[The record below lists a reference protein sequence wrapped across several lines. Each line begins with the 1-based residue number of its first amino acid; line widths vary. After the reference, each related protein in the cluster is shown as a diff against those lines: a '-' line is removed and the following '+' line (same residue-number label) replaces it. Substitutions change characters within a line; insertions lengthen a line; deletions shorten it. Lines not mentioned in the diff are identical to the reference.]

1 MPKICHL
8 WATYLGA
15 VFGAGNERKET
26 STSSSSPRH
35 VFRNGHKG
43 NLHPTQT
50 WSSGWL
56 LVLDPL
62 QYNSSILYLCIQVT
76 AGEVDCEMVISNVKF
91 LSSSYFVGFCVEYIL
106 ICLLHQVLGGMYE
119 TKAAGGVTFQQL
131 EWVSTILLASWLSV
145 HIDTLKNLRS
155 ISTKFHISVLHKW
168 NSFCGYWD
176 LWVDIFFSIWVP
188 HWLFWVMAN
197 VKRSYGF

>member
-1 MPKICHL
+1 
-8 WATYLGA
+8 
-15 VFGAGNERKET
+15 
-26 STSSSSPRH
+26 
-35 VFRNGHKG
+35 
-43 NLHPTQT
+43 
-50 WSSGWL
+50 
-56 LVLDPL
+56 VLDPL

-91 LSSSYFVGFCVEYIL
+91 LSTSYFVGFCVEYIL

-131 EWVSTILLASWLSV
+131 EWVSTILFASWLSV
-145 HIDTLKNLRS
+145 HIDTLKNLRP

-176 LWVDIFFSIWVP
+176 L
-188 HWLFWVMAN
+188 
-197 VKRSYGF
+197 